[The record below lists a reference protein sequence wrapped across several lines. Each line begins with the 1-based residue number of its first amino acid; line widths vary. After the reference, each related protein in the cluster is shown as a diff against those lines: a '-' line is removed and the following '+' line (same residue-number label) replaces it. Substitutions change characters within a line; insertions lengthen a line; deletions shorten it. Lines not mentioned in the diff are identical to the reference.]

1 MLKRGTPE
9 AWVPYIFVSLLYLI
23 AIVIVLA
30 LAAGAGYWYFQRR
43 RQAQAAADIL
53 NDPNPIATWTY
64 TPQEWQQ
71 AVSDEFSWASSDG
84 GSAQIRICLAG
95 FYVWSDSQS
104 RVYELEKVGKVVT
117 FAGYLGTEGSPLKLR
132 VRWKRITRYDD
143 RPDEVKYFKEDYRI
157 PVPLREKDAA
167 LKVVEFFQSRLENN
181 LNAYTAVVPDDEPI
195 SLFGKDSF

>member
-1 MLKRGTPE
+1 MTQ
-9 AWVPYIFVSLLYLI
+9 LYFI
-23 AIVIVLA
+23 AIGLLLVIV
-30 LAAGAGYWYFQRR
+30 AGAAYWYFRR
-43 RQAQAAADIL
+43 RQQAHAAAEIL

-71 AVSDEFSWASSDG
+71 AVSDEFSWAKSDG
-84 GSAQIRICLAG
+84 GSAQIRICQVG

-104 RVYELEKVGKVVT
+104 HVYELETGGKVVT
-117 FAGYLGTEGSPLKLR
+117 FAGYLGSEGSPLKLR
-132 VRWKRITRYDD
+132 VRWKRVTRYED

-167 LKVVEFFQSRLENN
+167 LKVVEFFQGRLENN